1 MRLKILDIYIGRA
14 VVIGTVVA
22 MLVLLT
28 LLGFLALMDELGD
41 VGKGR
46 YQTGDAFLF
55 VMMILPRYAYEIFPV
70 AALLGSLIG
79 LGGLANHSELIAMRA
94 AGVSFTRIVFA
105 VLKTGLAMMLVAIIV
120 GEVIAPESEQYA
132 QTMRSQAIAKQVTLK
147 TKYGFW
153 ARDGGAYI
161 NIRKILPG
169 SRLEDIYIYEYGK
182 NKQLKF
188 ATHAASAYHQEGQ
201 WHLQNISQNQFTE
214 EGVEV
219 RKLARATWDSMLDPG
234 LLSIVSLN
242 PNILP
247 AWGLYKYIQF
257 MHANG
262 QEAKNY
268 EVAFWGK
275 IVTPLVTL
283 VMLYF
288 SLPFVFGLL
297 RNVGIGQRLFMGSM
311 VGTGFYLLNKA
322 FSYMAIVYDM
332 NPLFAAS
339 FPGVALLCVAFFY
352 SYRMN

>member
-14 VVIGTVVA
+14 VVVGTLAA
-22 MLVLLT
+22 MMVLLT

-41 VGKGR
+41 VGRGR

-55 VMMILPRYAYEIFPV
+55 VMMILPRYAYEVFPA

-79 LGGLANHSELIAMRA
+79 LGGMASHSELIAMRA
-94 AGVSFTRIVFA
+94 AGVSFARIVLA
-105 VLKTGLAMMLVAIIV
+105 VLKTGVAMMLVAILV
-120 GEVIAPESEQYA
+120 GELVAPEAEQYA
-132 QTMRSQAIAKQVTLK
+132 QTMRSQAMAKQVTLK

-153 ARDGGAYI
+153 ARDGDAYI
-161 NIRKILPG
+161 NIRRILPG

-182 NKQLKF
+182 NRRLRF
-188 ATHAASAYHQEGQ
+188 ATHAAFAHHQKGQ
-201 WHLQNISQNQFTE
+201 WHLRDISQSQFTE

-219 RKLARATWDSMLDPG
+219 RRLKRATWDSMLDPG
-234 LLSIVSLN
+234 LLSVVSLN
-242 PNILP
+242 PHILP

-262 QEAKNY
+262 QEAKDY

-283 VMLYF
+283 VMLYL

-311 VGTGFYLLNKA
+311 VGSGFYLVSKA
-322 FSYMAIVYDM
+322 FSYMAVVYDM

-339 FPGVALLCVAFFY
+339 FPALVLLCAALFF
-352 SYRMN
+352 SHRVN

>member
-1 MRLKILDIYIGRA
+1 MRLTILDVYIGRA
-14 VVIGTVVA
+14 VVIGTITA

-55 VMMILPRYAYEIFPV
+55 VMMILPRYAYETFPV
-70 AALLGSLIG
+70 AALLGSLTG
-79 LGGLANHSELIAMRA
+79 LGGMASHSELIAMRA
-94 AGVSFTRIVFA
+94 AGVSFARVVFA
-105 VLKTGLAMMLVAIIV
+105 VLKTGLAMMLVAVLV
-120 GEVIAPESEQYA
+120 GELIAPETEQYA
-132 QTMRSQAIAKQVTLK
+132 QTMRSQAITEQVTLK

-169 SRLEDIYIYEYGK
+169 SRLEEIYIYEYGQG
-182 NKQLKF
+182 KQLKF
-188 ATHAASAYHQEGQ
+188 ATYAASAYHQDGQ
-201 WHLQNISQNQFTE
+201 WQLQDISQSQFTDK
-214 EGVEV
+214 GVEV
-219 RKLARATWDSMLDPG
+219 RKLERATWASLLDPG
-234 LLSIVSLN
+234 LLSVVSLN

-247 AWGLYKYIQF
+247 AWGLYKYIEF

-283 VMLYF
+283 VMLYL

-311 VGTGFYLLNKA
+311 VGIGFYLTNKA
-322 FSYMAIVYDM
+322 FSYMAVVYDM

-339 FPGVALLCVAFFY
+339 FPGVVLLCVAFYF
-352 SYRMN
+352 SHRVN

>member
-201 WHLQNISQNQFTE
+201 WHLQDISQNQFTE